1 MVITRRFLDS
11 VRSATN
17 ANRIE
22 YSTDIQKMLDEN
34 KITRMDLSKS
44 LFKMLNKD
52 FGSVESEVA
61 YRFGQ
66 HLDKGD
72 KDIYGVY
79 GDVVVYY
86 DAGNDNVTYL
96 TRNELTRYYRSD
108 WTAEERAPFNAR
120 YGGARRNIA
129 PQGGDAKVLRE
140 GQHRE
145 ARALAKETLGPN
157 AREAYNI
164 IRNEYKVLPLEEN
177 PGAFT
182 DLKIALGPNRLATV
196 KEWAQDLNMRQSDL
210 LEMIAYKYF
219 VDKSPIDKAFDFVE
233 KNYVHGDKKTPSGN
247 PLGKYHGSYSVITE
261 KLGPEKTRQ
270 INEWAKQLGV
280 PAKKILTIIAY
291 NYYVQHKPVDASF
304 EYVRKNLIEGNK
316 LGMLTSDSKE
326 D

>member
-1 MVITRRFLDS
+1 MIITKRFLDS
-11 VRSATN
+11 VKSATS

-22 YSTDIQKMLDEN
+22 YSTDIQTMLEED
-34 KITRMDLSKS
+34 KITKTELSKD

-52 FGSVESEVA
+52 FGSVEDEVA

-66 HLDKGD
+66 HLDAGD

-86 DAGNDNVTYL
+86 DAGSDNVTYL
-96 TRNELTRYYRSD
+96 TRNEFTRYYRVD
-108 WTAEERAPFNAR
+108 WTKSERAPFNAR
-120 YGGARRNIA
+120 YGGARRSITGEA
-129 PQGGDAKVLRE
+129 GQAKVLRE

-145 ARALAKETLGPN
+145 ARALAKEILGEN
-157 AREAYNI
+157 ARESYNT

-177 PGAFT
+177 PGAFNE
-182 DLKIALGPNRLATV
+182 LKVALGSDRLATIR
-196 KEWAQDLNMRQSDL
+196 EWAQDLKMNQSDL

-219 VDKSPIDKAFDFVE
+219 VDKAPIDKAFDFVE
-233 KNYVHGDKKTPSGN
+233 KYYIYGDKKTPSGN
-247 PLGKYHGSYSVITE
+247 PLGKYHGSYSIITD

-270 INEWAKQLGV
+270 INEWAKQLNI
-280 PAKKILTIIAY
+280 PAKKILTLIAY

-304 EYVRKNLIEGNK
+304 EYVRKNLIEGQK